1 MSGAREPP
9 ARLSNSGGKGR
20 TPEDRD
26 WMVGRGATGSCPRQT
41 ETRQRGHGRGDS
53 MEKHAS
59 VSIQVGHSFVLV
71 PAATVEAILTV
82 ELCYHRLVLPIGGA

>member
-1 MSGAREPP
+1 
-9 ARLSNSGGKGR
+9 
-20 TPEDRD
+20 
-26 WMVGRGATGSCPRQT
+26 
-41 ETRQRGHGRGDS
+41 